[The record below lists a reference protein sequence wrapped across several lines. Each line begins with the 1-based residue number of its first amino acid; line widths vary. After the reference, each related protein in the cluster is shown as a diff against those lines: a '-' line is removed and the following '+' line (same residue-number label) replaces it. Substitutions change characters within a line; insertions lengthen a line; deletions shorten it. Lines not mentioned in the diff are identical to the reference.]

1 MTTVPPVRAR
11 RKVRRCMEGEK
22 TSRSSGF
29 NADLSGSYARE
40 GTSVTLSTKMGTGA
54 GELLA
59 KIDAGMLGRTLLEA
73 AGAARIGVTVTLVD
87 TPVPRNV
94 YVSEAAADLLGWPVE
109 ELLQRDP
116 LQNIAS
122 RDLGQARDRLAQRAG
137 GEQGQRTYE
146 LLAVRKD
153 GREIALDVTASHAT
167 FEGRPAVVAF

>member
-22 TSRSSGF
+22 TSPSSGF
-29 NADLSGSYARE
+29 KSDLSGSYARE

-94 YVSEAAADLLGWPVE
+94 YDSEVAADLLGRPME
-109 ELLQRDP
+109 ELLERDP
-116 LQNIAS
+116 LHNIAS
-122 RDLGQARDRLAQRAG
+122 RDLGHARERLDRRAR
-137 GEQGQRTYE
+137 GEQGQTSYE
-146 LLAVRKD
+146 LLVVHKD
-153 GREIALDVTASHAT
+153 GTEI
-167 FEGRPAVVAF
+167 P